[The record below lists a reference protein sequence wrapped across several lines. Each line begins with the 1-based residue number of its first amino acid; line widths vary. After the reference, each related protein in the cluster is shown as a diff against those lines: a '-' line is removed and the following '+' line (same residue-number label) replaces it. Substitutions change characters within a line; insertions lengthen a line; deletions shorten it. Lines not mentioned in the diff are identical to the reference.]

1 MLEVSIK
8 IFQNKYV
15 TTCKKQMTS
24 CDFPVDAQN
33 KLQSERFVKE
43 KVFQALV
50 QPKQLDG
57 LRTKASA

>member
-1 MLEVSIK
+1 
-8 IFQNKYV
+8 
-15 TTCKKQMTS
+15 MTS